1 MLLLKQILSLWKNA
15 FEMAEGQY
23 EKSSG
28 QEVGAV
34 GNVIETALGDLWV

>member
-1 MLLLKQILSLWKNA
+1 MLMLKQILSLWKNV
-15 FEMAEGQY
+15 FEMAEGQD

-34 GNVIETALGDLWV
+34 SNVIEAALGDLWV